1 MKWTENIDNLL
12 DIDWKKSPYIY
23 ILSLVFILSRLPL
36 LNLGFGTEGDAWAV
50 ANSAF
55 DLRYSHIYH
64 TSRFPGYPVP
74 EYFNSLIIDHGWL
87 ATNGL
92 TMLLSLT
99 SVLFFANILKNLNI
113 ANKGLLVVTY
123 AFLPILWINS
133 TNTMDYMWALTF
145 IIIAWFCIIEKK
157 FAVSGVIMGLAVGSR
172 ITSAILI
179 IPFIYLIWIENKK
192 IKNIIYF
199 VLFMG
204 IISFLLFLPLFIK
217 YGLTFI
223 TYYSPNFT
231 LKETIIYAGYNFIEF
246 IGWLPAIFGLLI
258 FPLSLKILL
267 KKIIE
272 KDKYTLFLISA
283 IVLICI
289 LYIKAPYEPGYLI
302 PMIPFGLLL
311 LNKILKKK
319 LIVIFCILLLLNSFI
334 SFNIIEKNKVLNIE
348 FNGAIC
354 DGMIK
359 NDIDARTEQMS
370 FTQKLLNANIKHSV
384 IIIGWYLPIVS
395 YFNKKVKSTNNLN
408 FENDILYKELMPLD
422 KLQDFQ
428 NKDYSCYYI
437 NEMDNYTKRIYNFNL
452 MDYNCMYLNV
462 EKNFQNKR

>member
-1 MKWTENIDNLL
+1 MKWTKNVDNLL

-36 LNLGFGTEGDAWAV
+36 LNLGFGTEGDAWAI

-55 DLRYSHIYH
+55 DLSYSHIYH

-113 ANKGLLVVTY
+113 ENKGLLVVTY

-157 FAVSGVIMGLAVGSR
+157 FAVGGVIMGLAVGSR

-204 IISFLLFLPLFIK
+204 IISSLLFLPLFVQ
-217 YGLTFI
+217 YGLKFI
-223 TYYSPNFT
+223 TYSSANFT
-231 LKETIIYAGYNFIEF
+231 LKETIIYAGYNFIEL
-246 IGWLPAIFGLLI
+246 IGWLPAIFVLLI

-283 IVLICI
+283 IVLIFI
-289 LYIKAPYEPGYLI
+289 LYIKAPYESGYLI
-302 PMIPFGLLL
+302 PTIPFGLLL
-311 LNKILKKK
+311 LNKILRKK

-334 SFNIIEKNKVLNIE
+334 YFNIIEKNKELNIE
-348 FNGAIC
+348 FNGAIH

-359 NDIDARTEQMS
+359 KDIDARTEQMS

-395 YFNKKVKSTNNLN
+395 YFNKKAKSTNNLD
-408 FENDILYKELMPLD
+408 FENDNIYKGLMPLD
-422 KLQDFQ
+422 ELQDFQ
-428 NKDYSCYYI
+428 KKDYSCYYI

-462 EKNFQNKR
+462 EKKLSE